1 MMKSKRTLC
10 GLVAIVIC
18 IQAGAYRS
26 VASTGSATGQVD
38 TMKALVASGQTDTLK
53 AAVFTGRSVKHF
65 SDHQKFYLNKE
76 DRNSHATALETLK
89 LIPGILVK
97 DDEATLL
104 NGKGLTILL
113 NGLPPALPYPCSP
126 RRTSKASTSTRT
138 PRQDIHSPA
147 AARWSTSSPEDPES
161 AAA

>member
-53 AAVFTGRSVKHF
+53 AAVFTGRSV
-65 SDHQKFYLNKE
+65 SISATT
-76 DRNSHATALETLK
+76 RNST
-89 LIPGILVK
+89 
-97 DDEATLL
+97 
-104 NGKGLTILL
+104 
-113 NGLPPALPYPCSP
+113 
-126 RRTSKASTSTRT
+126 
-138 PRQDIHSPA
+138 
-147 AARWSTSSPEDPES
+147 
-161 AAA
+161 